1 MKFVPKYLN
10 ETEDISKGDQSW
22 ATLLKNSLSV
32 IITLGII
39 YFLLGV
45 IAGLATAF
53 IPDSWE
59 ARVFSWKTN
68 SDKTESREQEQVNI
82 IFEELITNHSLRKLP
97 YTLHIIPGNK
107 PNAFALPGGNV
118 LVSQGFVDNVKS
130 EIGIAMVL
138 GHELGH
144 HQHRHCLKRL
154 GRGLLYSLV
163 FGFMGSSG
171 QTDILQKPVQL
182 AELRYSRDQEIEA
195 DEFGL
200 RLVYSVFHQTK
211 GATDF
216 FEFVIKDINKENGS
230 LRWMSLLQTHPYTPD
245 RIERLKKLSSEINS
259 E

>member
-10 ETEDISKGDQSW
+10 VTEDISKGDQSR

-32 IITLGII
+32 IITLAII

-45 IAGLATAF
+45 IADLTTAF
-53 IPDSWE
+53 IPDRWE
-59 ARVFSWKTN
+59 ARVFSWKSN
-68 SDKTESREQEQVNI
+68 SDKTESREQEQVDI
-82 IFEELITNHSLRKLP
+82 IFKKLITNHSLRKLP
-97 YTLHIIPGNK
+97 YTLHIIPGDK
-107 PNAFALPGGNV
+107 PNAFALPGGSV
-118 LVSQGFVDNVKS
+118 LVSQGLVDNVKS

-163 FGFMGSSG
+163 LGFVGNTG
-171 QTDILQKPVQL
+171 QIDILQKPVQL

-211 GATDF
+211 GATEF
-216 FEFVIKDINKENGS
+216 FEFVVKDKENGNS
-230 LRWMSLLQTHPYTPD
+230 RWMSFLQTHPYTPD
-245 RIERLKKLSSEINS
+245 RIERLKKLSLKINS

>member
-10 ETEDISKGDQSW
+10 ETEDISKGDQSR
-22 ATLLKNSLSV
+22 ATFLKNTLSL

-45 IAGLATAF
+45 IADLATAF
-53 IPDSWE
+53 IPDRWE
-59 ARVFSWKTN
+59 ARIFSWKTS
-68 SDKTESREQEQVNI
+68 SDKTESQEQVNI
-82 IFEELITNHSLRKLP
+82 IFERLITDHSLRKLP
-97 YTLHIIPGNK
+97 YTLHIIPGDK
-107 PNAFALPGGNV
+107 PNAFALPGGTV
-118 LVSQGFVDNVKS
+118 LVTQGLVDNLKS

-154 GRGLLYSLV
+154 GRGLLHSLV
-163 FGFMGSSG
+163 FGLIGNSG
-171 QTDILQKPVQL
+171 QTDIMQKPVQL

-195 DEFGL
+195 DTFGL

-216 FEFVIKDINKENGS
+216 FEFVMKDKENDS
-230 LRWMSLLQTHPYTPD
+230 LRWISFLQTHPYTPD
-245 RIERLKKLSSEINS
+245 RIELLKKLSSEINN

>member
-39 YFLLGV
+39 YLLLGV
-45 IAGLATAF
+45 IADLTTAF
-53 IPDSWE
+53 IPDRWE
-59 ARVFSWKTN
+59 ARVFSWKAS
-68 SDKTESREQEQVNI
+68 SDKTESREQDQVNI
-82 IFEELITNHSLRKLP
+82 IFEKLITNHSLRKLP
-97 YTLHIIPGNK
+97 YTLHVIPGDK
-107 PNAFALPGGNV
+107 PNAFALPGGCV
-118 LVSQGFVDNVKS
+118 LVSQGLVDNVKS
-130 EIGIAMVL
+130 GIGIAMVL

-163 FGFMGSSG
+163 FGFMGSAG

-200 RLVYSVFHQTK
+200 KLVYSVFHQTK
-211 GATDF
+211 GASDI
-216 FEFVIKDINKENGS
+216 FEFIVKDKENGN
-230 LRWMSLLQTHPYTPD
+230 LRWMSFLQTHPYTPD
-245 RIERLKKLSSEINS
+245 RIERLKKLSSEINN